1 MYLILLLYVLP
12 GILNVILFRDATES
26 AIEIYEKSDA
36 YWAYAI
42 VCFTPVLNLILCIY
56 FIIIYVF
63 QVFR

>member
-1 MYLILLLYVLP
+1 MYLLLLLYVLP
-12 GILNVILFRDATES
+12 GILNMILFRDATES
-26 AIEIYEKSDA
+26 AIEIYGEYDA

-42 VCFTPVLNLILCIY
+42 ASFTPVLNLILCIY